1 MAFRFKR
8 QESIRDGVRRI
19 ADEQIGK
26 TVEELDD
33 SDLSDAGKV
42 HQLRK
47 RCKKLRGLIRLVRPG
62 FEDVYQRENA
72 WFRDTARALSTLRDS
87 KTIIDAFDGLM
98 DHFGDKV
105 GRSEFDPTR
114 RELVARREHLQQ
126 EEIDLPQRLGTARE
140 RMEQARDRIGGWNGG
155 INRKALAAGLT
166 KTYERCRRDLKQARK
181 SPTPEA
187 LHEWRKR
194 VKYHWYHI
202 RLLENAWPELF
213 AAVGEAA
220 KQVSDQLGDDH
231 DLAVLRSTVLD
242 DPEPFGGAEQIEQLA
257 GLIDRRRGQLQK
269 RAFRKGRRL
278 FCEKPKRFSDRWLR
292 YWDEWRG

>member
-1 MAFRFKR
+1 MAFRFQRK
-8 QESIRDGVRRI
+8 ESIRDGVQRI

-26 TVEELDD
+26 AIAELDD
-33 SDLSDAGKV
+33 PDLSDAEKV

-62 FEDVYQRENA
+62 FEKVYQQENV

-87 KTIIDAFDGLM
+87 KTIIDALDGLTE
-98 DHFGDKV
+98 HFADEV
-105 GRSEFDPTR
+105 NPSVFEAIR
-114 RELVARREHLQQ
+114 RELVARREQLP
-126 EEIDLPQRLGTARE
+126 EEESDLSQRLETARE
-140 RMEQARDRIGGWNGG
+140 RMQQARDRIGDWNGG
-155 INRKALAAGLT
+155 IDRKALAAGLT
-166 KTYERCRRDLKQARK
+166 KTYERCRRDLKQART

-213 AAVGEAA
+213 VAVGEVA

-231 DLAVLRSTVLD
+231 DLAVLRSTLCS
-242 DPEPFGGAEQIEQLA
+242 DPESFGGPELIDQLT
-257 GLIDRRRGQLQK
+257 GLIDRRRRQLQK
-269 RAFRKGRRL
+269 RAFRDGRRL
-278 FCEKPKRFSDRWLR
+278 FCEKPKQFTNRCMR

>member
-8 QESIRDGVRRI
+8 RESIRDGVRRI

-26 TVEELDD
+26 AIEELDEP
-33 SDLSDAGKV
+33 DLSDAEKV
-42 HQLRK
+42 HQVRK

-62 FEDVYQRENA
+62 FEEVYQQENA
-72 WFRDTARALSTLRDS
+72 WFRDTARDLSTLRDS

-98 DHFGDKV
+98 ERFGDEV
-105 GRSEFDPTR
+105 NRSEFETIRQELVTR
-114 RELVARREHLQQ
+114 REQLQQ
-126 EEIDLPQRLGTARE
+126 EQIDLLQRLETARE
-140 RMEQARDRIGGWNGG
+140 RMQQARDHIDGWNGG

-202 RLLENAWPELF
+202 RLLENAWPEMF
-213 AAVGEAA
+213 VAVGEVA
-220 KQVSDQLGDDH
+220 KRVSDQLGDDH
-231 DLAVLRSTVLD
+231 DLAVLRSTLLGD
-242 DPEPFGGAEQIEQLA
+242 AEAFGGPERIEQLA
-257 GLIDRRRGQLQK
+257 DLIDRRRGQLQK
-269 RAFRKGRRL
+269 RAFREGRRL
-278 FCEKPKRFSDRWLR
+278 FCEKPKRFSDRWMR